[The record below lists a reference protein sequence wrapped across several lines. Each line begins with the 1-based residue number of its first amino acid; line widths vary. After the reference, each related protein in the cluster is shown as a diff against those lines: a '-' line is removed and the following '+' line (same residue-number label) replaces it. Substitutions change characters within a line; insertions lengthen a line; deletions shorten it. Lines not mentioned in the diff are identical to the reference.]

1 MANNISQLSTANTFE
16 QWLIATQGLI
26 ATANLLSAGNGQTF
40 YANTILEV
48 GGTGAKLNV
57 RTTAGINELYA
68 NTANLGEVVITGNIA
83 TLNVTTQAN
92 IGGNVIIS
100 GDLTVTGNL
109 TLDTVGFNDL
119 NVAGNGT
126 FGGTL
131 FVTNDTTLSNVIV
144 TGNVSTL
151 NVTNT
156 IEVGGSAN
164 VNGAVYIAG
173 DLTVGGNLTL
183 DAIGFDDLSVSGNGS
198 FGGTLTVTG
207 DTTLNT
213 TSIEV
218 ITGNAVNQF
227 DASGSAIALSIA
239 LG

>member
-100 GDLTVTGNL
+100 GDLIVTGNL

>member
-48 GGTGAKLNV
+48 GGAGAKLNV

-68 NTANLGEVVITGNIA
+68 NTANLGQVVITGNIA
-83 TLNVTTQAN
+83 TLNVTSQAN

-109 TLDTVGFNDL
+109 TLDSVGFDDM
-119 NVAGNGT
+119 NVAGNGV

-131 FVTNDTTLSNVIV
+131 AVTNNTTLSNVIV
-144 TGNVSTL
+144 TGNVQSL
-151 NVTNT
+151 NVTST
-156 IEVGGSAN
+156 IQVGGSAN

-173 DLTVGGNLTL
+173 DLTVGGQLTL
-183 DAIGFDDLSVSGNGS
+183 DTVGFNDLNVAGNGT

-207 DTTLNT
+207 DTTLNVANIT
-213 TSIEV
+213 V
-218 ITGNAVNQF
+218 ITGPAVNQF

>member
-48 GGTGAKLNV
+48 GGTGAQLNV